1 VDVRIGVSYS
11 PKEISVELS
20 DDTDREGLKKLVA
33 DALADDDKVLWLT
46 DKRGRDVAVP
56 AGKIT
61 YVEIGSTNATKPIGF
76 GG

>member
-1 VDVRIGVSYS
+1 MDVRIGVSYS

-33 DALADDDKVLWLT
+33 DALADDDQVLWLT

>member
-1 VDVRIGVSYS
+1 MDVRIGVSYS
-11 PKEISVELS
+11 PKEISVELA
-20 DDTDREGLKKLVA
+20 DDTDREALKQQIA
-33 DALADDDKVLWLT
+33 DALGDDDKVLWLA

-61 YVEIGSTNATKPIGF
+61 YVEIGSANATKPIGF

>member
-1 VDVRIGVSYS
+1 MDVRIGVSYS